1 MLLEICFKQNII
13 ISIKHIFSALSSSL
27 IDFRCFEICLNF
39 VLIADA
45 KGSKERKVGKKRKI
59 DKDYVMIFIYL
70 AFNSH

>member
-45 KGSKERKVGKKRKI
+45 KGSEERSREEKKNR
-59 DKDYVMIFIYL
+59 
-70 AFNSH
+70 